1 MRNSIAIASLLVHRA
16 YHMQHSSG
24 LRHSVS
30 EPMQSHRSVFW
41 FLSRDSRQQSLRR
54 SISAPTSVISQPTG
68 DIYAKPD
75 VTSDGLSESANLAA
89 ASCIEVPIWRPAPPV
104 CERFRR
110 QVLERKLG
118 G

>member
-1 MRNSIAIASLLVHRA
+1 MRNEIAIASLLVRLA
-16 YHMQHSSG
+16 CHMCSSG

-54 SISAPTSVISQPTG
+54 STSAPSSVISQPSG
-68 DIYAKPD
+68 DICAKPD
-75 VTSDGLSESANLAA
+75 VASDGVSESDNVAA

-104 CERFRR
+104 CERFRQQIVR
-110 QVLERKLG
+110 REVG